1 MELNKSSFQ
10 YMFALLLSVA
20 TLFAQNITGTVSGD
34 NGNALAGANVAVEGT
49 NAGASSNQDGSF
61 SISGLSDGTY
71 TVTASYIGYEDAS
84 AVVTISGG
92 RASSVNLTLDQG
104 DIRLNQVVVSASLK
118 KELVTEAPAS
128 VTVFSGD
135 ELQARNATT
144 IADVIGNQAGVEYMK
159 TGLESSNVTLRGF
172 NGVFSG
178 AIHAVVDNRWT
189 RAPVVNAQLLQFFAP
204 DDSDVDRV
212 ELVRGPASPM
222 FGPDTQQGVISL
234 FTKSPFNQGHRVA
247 LTVGDRNFMKIYGRV
262 AHQWGAKAATRISFS
277 HRSFDDWE
285 SNMPR
290 SVAEANAQGH
300 SYYEPEY
307 IRRGLQTTS
316 YPFIDY
322 DAVKYN
328 DPANGAFNAASA
340 GEPFSPEA
348 TVFETKTEIRPD
360 LKSNLTI
367 NTRYANLSAIEMT
380 GVGRQFADD
389 VDLYQFQMSYF
400 RQDVMGG
407 DLFLNF
413 FTNVND
419 QKTTYSLVNGN
430 VVYDESSNRA
440 LQLQHTVPMGNGQT
454 VIWGLDYL
462 DRTPETKGTINGKNE
477 EDDDFHNLGAYY
489 SYEKKFSDKF
499 KFVGTGRFDT
509 NNFLRKI
516 GTDNV
521 FAPKL
526 AFVWSPD
533 NVRGNFRLTYG
544 ENVDLPGNFSK
555 NLDIAVYRDFVY
567 KQGLGIDFTQAGP
580 WGAALP
586 FNPDIQVKAM
596 GSTTTGWTYHRD
608 DNGVPTYRS
617 NWTPGYMNVVFNQL
631 QAVYGAE
638 TALAMVDEMFPDGIN
653 TNYAMNNS
661 DMNAVAYGV
670 WAPLMMG
677 SILQSAGGAAYNA
690 GFAASVGAAYAAAT
704 GDVAGAAAYG
714 ANAAATAAGAVL
726 IMAASVTPDSY
737 ANVVIDEN
745 FNIVNPVQQYPDFPV
760 TKETTWAQTEF
771 GYKGQIAD
779 NMTLSVDVYDLTISD
794 YITNLQNISGMVTVL
809 GDGGSY
815 VSNVLTYLATEGD
828 ANLAAWVDGWD
839 AAALGGNG
847 NGTGADEFAGLLLG
861 TVAQAPMGMVA
872 PEQSPYGGNLIY
884 GYKQLTEDLNL
895 QGLEVAMNYFP
906 NSDWTFSMNA
916 SYLSDSSLSVDFEGI
931 EQIVNMNTPRFK
943 MGAGM
948 QFADGEGSSY
958 GMTLRY
964 QDSYF
969 ADGFSGTSGFVDS
982 FYTLG
987 LNAKWNLN
995 AVDGMSVGLSIDN
1008 ITDVVHRETF
1018 LGPEMGRFVSMTVGY
1033 DL

>member
-1 MELNKSSFQ
+1 MKLNKASFQ
-10 YMFALLLSVA
+10 YMFALLFSVA

-34 NGNALAGANVAVEGT
+34 DGSALAGANVAVEGT
-49 NAGASSNQDGSF
+49 DSGASSNQDGSF

-92 RASSVNLTLDQG
+92 QASSVNLTLDKG

-128 VTVFSGD
+128 VTVFGGE
-135 ELQARNATT
+135 ELEARSATT
-144 IADVIGNQAGVEYMK
+144 LTDVIGNQAGVEYMK
-159 TGLESSNVTLRGF
+159 TGLESSNLSLRGF

-222 FGPDTQQGVISL
+222 YGPDTQQGVISL
-234 FTKSPFNQGHRVA
+234 FTKSPFNQGNRVA
-247 LTVGDRNFMKIYGRV
+247 VTVGDRNFMKIYGRV
-262 AHQWGAKAATRISFS
+262 AHQWGARAATRVSFS

-290 SVAEANAQGH
+290 TLAEAQAQGH
-300 SYYEPEY
+300 QYFEPEL
-307 IRRGLQTTS
+307 IRRGLQTTT

-322 DAVKYN
+322 AASGYN
-328 DPANGAFNAASA
+328 DPVGGAPNTATAD
-340 GEPFSPEA
+340 EPFSPEA
-348 TVFETKTEIRPD
+348 TVLETKTEFRPD

-367 NTRYANLSAIEMT
+367 NTRMANLSAIEMT

-389 VDLYQFQMSYF
+389 VGLNQFQIAYF
-400 RQDVMGG
+400 RQDVLGG
-407 DLFLNF
+407 DLYLNF
-413 FTNVND
+413 FTNIND

-440 LQLQHTVPMGNGQT
+440 FQLQHTVPMKNGQT

-477 EDDDFHNLGAYY
+477 DDDNFDNLGVYY
-489 SYEKKFSDKF
+489 SYEKKFGDKF
-499 KFVGTGRFDT
+499 KFVGTGRFDQ
-509 NNFLRKI
+509 NNYLDAI
-516 GTDNV
+516 GTSGV

-526 AFVWSPD
+526 AFVWTPED
-533 NVRGNFRLTYG
+533 VRGNFRLTYG
-544 ENVDLPGNFSK
+544 ENIDLPGNFPK

-567 KQGLGIDFTQAGP
+567 KQGLGIDFQS
-580 WGAALP
+580 AAFGSLP
-586 FNPDIQVKAM
+586 FNPDVQVKAM
-596 GSTTTGWTYHRD
+596 GSTTTGWTYDRD
-608 DNGVPTYRS
+608 ANGLPTYRS
-617 NWTPGYMNVVFNQL
+617 NWSP
-631 QAVYGAE
+631 
-638 TALAMVDEMFPDGIN
+638 ALGLDVN
-653 TNYAMNNS
+653 TNYAMGNNT
-661 DMNAVAYGV
+661 MNAAAFGV
-670 WAPLMMG
+670 WAPIMMG
-677 SILQSAGGAAYNA
+677 SILQSDAGAGYNA
-690 GFAASVGAAYAAAT
+690 AFAAQVGAAYAAAT

-714 ANAAATAAGAVL
+714 AAQAAAAAQAV
-726 IMAASVTPDSY
+726 MALAGSVSPSAY
-737 ANVVIDEN
+737 SNVVIDET
-745 FNIVNPVQQYPDFPV
+745 FSVVNPLTQYPDFPA

-771 GYKGQIAD
+771 GYKGQVTD
-779 NMTLSVDVYDLTISD
+779 NMTLSVDVYDLVISD
-794 YITNLQNISGMVTVL
+794 YVTNLQNISGLVTVL

-815 VSNVLTYLATEGD
+815 VGNVLTYLATAGD
-828 ANLAAWVDGWD
+828 ANLVNWINGWD
-839 AAALGGNG
+839 AAAAGGNG

-861 TVAQAPMGMVA
+861 TVAQAPIGMIA

-895 QGLEVAMNYFP
+895 QGLEVSMNYFP
-906 NSDWTFSMNA
+906 SAEWTFNMNM
-916 SYLSDSSLSVDFEGI
+916 SLLSDSSLTVDFEGV
-931 EQIVNMNTPRFK
+931 EQFVNMNTPKFK
-943 MGAGM
+943 LGGGM
-948 QFADGEGSSY
+948 QYAGDDVSY

-969 ADGFSGTSGFVDS
+969 ADGFSGTSGEVEG
-982 FYTLG
+982 FYTVG
-987 LNAKWNLN
+987 VNAKWNLE

-1018 LGPEMGRFVSMTVGY
+1018 LGPEMGRFTSISLGY

>member
-1 MELNKSSFQ
+1 MKLNKASFQ
-10 YMFALLLSVA
+10 YMFALLFSVA

-34 NGNALAGANVAVEGT
+34 DGSALAGANVAVEGT
-49 NAGASSNQDGSF
+49 DTGASSNQDGSF

-71 TVTASYIGYEDAS
+71 TVTASYIGYDDAS

-92 RASSVNLTLDQG
+92 QASSVNLTLDKG

-128 VTVFSGD
+128 VTVFGGE
-135 ELQARNATT
+135 ELEARSATT
-144 IADVIGNQAGVEYMK
+144 LSDVLGNQAGVEYMK
-159 TGLESSNVTLRGF
+159 TGLESSNLSLRGF

-222 FGPDTQQGVISL
+222 YGPDTQQGVISL
-234 FTKSPFNQGHRVA
+234 FTKSPFNQGNRVA
-247 LTVGDRNFMKIYGRV
+247 ITVGDRNFMKIYGRV
-262 AHQWGAKAATRISFS
+262 AHQWGARAATRISFS

-290 SVAEANAQGH
+290 SLSEAQAEGH
-300 SYYEPEY
+300 SYYEPEL

-322 DAVKYN
+322 AASGYN
-328 DPANGAFNAASA
+328 DPVEGSPNSA
-340 GEPFSPEA
+340 TSDEPFSPEA
-348 TVFETKTEIRPD
+348 TVFETKTEFRPD

-367 NTRYANLSAIEMT
+367 NTRMANLSAIEMT

-389 VDLYQFQMSYF
+389 VDLMQFQLAYF
-400 RQDVMGG
+400 RQDVLGG
-407 DLFLNF
+407 DLYLNF
-413 FTNVND
+413 FTNIND

-440 LQLQHTVPMGNGQT
+440 FQLQHTIPMKNGQT

-477 EDDDFHNLGAYY
+477 DDDNFDNLGVYY
-489 SYEKKFSDKF
+489 SYEKKFSDEF
-499 KFVGTGRFDT
+499 KFVGTGRLDQ
-509 NNFLRKI
+509 NNYLDAI
-516 GTDNV
+516 GTSSV

-526 AFVWSPD
+526 AFVWSPED
-533 NVRGNFRLTYG
+533 VRGNFRLTYG
-544 ENVDLPGNFSK
+544 ENIDLPGNFPK

-567 KQGLGIDFTQAGP
+567 KQSLGIDFSTPLFG
-580 WGAALP
+580 ALP

-596 GSTTTGWTYHRD
+596 GSTTTGWTYDRD
-608 DNGVPTYRS
+608 ANGVPTYRS
-617 NWTPGYMNVVFNQL
+617 NWSP
-631 QAVYGAE
+631 
-638 TALAMVDEMFPDGIN
+638 ALGLDVN
-653 TNYAMNNS
+653 TNYAMGNS
-661 DMNAVAYGV
+661 TMNAAAFGV
-670 WAPLMMG
+670 WSPIMMG
-677 SILQSAGGAAYNA
+677 AILQSAAGGGYNA
-690 GFAASVGAAYAAAT
+690 AFAAQVAAGYAAAT
-704 GDVAGAAAYG
+704 GDTAGAAAYG
-714 ANAAATAAGAVL
+714 AAQANAAAVAVLEMSGAVSPSAFSN
-726 IMAASVTPDSY
+726 I
-737 ANVVIDEN
+737 VIDEN
-745 FNIVNPVQQYPDFPV
+745 FAIVNPVQQYPDFPA

-771 GYKGQIAD
+771 GYKGQVSD
-779 NMTLSVDVYDLTISD
+779 NMTLSVDVYDLVISD
-794 YITNLQNISGMVTVL
+794 YVTNLQNISGMVTVV

-815 VSNVLTYLATEGD
+815 VGNVLTYLATAGD
-828 ANLAAWVDGWD
+828 ANLVNWINGWD
-839 AAALGGNG
+839 AAAAGGNG

-861 TVAQAPMGMVA
+861 QVAQVPIGMVA

-895 QGLEVAMNYFP
+895 QGLEVSMNYFP
-906 NSDWTFSMNA
+906 SAEWTFSMNM
-916 SYLSDSSLSVDFEGI
+916 SLLSDSSLTVDFEGV
-931 EQIVNMNTPRFK
+931 EQFVNMNTPKFK
-943 MGAGM
+943 LGGGM
-948 QFADGEGSSY
+948 QYASQDQSY

-969 ADGFSGTSGFVDS
+969 ADGFSGTSGNVDG
-982 FYTLG
+982 FYTVG
-987 LNAKWNLN
+987 VNAKWNLE
-995 AVDGMSVGLSIDN
+995 AVDGLSVGLSIDN

-1018 LGPEMGRFVSMTVGY
+1018 LGPEMGRFTSISLGY

>member
-1 MELNKSSFQ
+1 MKLNKASFQ
-10 YMFALLLSVA
+10 YMIALLFSVA

-34 NGNALAGANVAVEGT
+34 DGSALAGANVAVEGT
-49 NAGASSNQDGSF
+49 DSGASSNQDGSF

-92 RASSVNLTLDQG
+92 QASSVNLTLDRG

-128 VTVFSGD
+128 VTVFGGE
-135 ELQARNATT
+135 ELEARSATT
-144 IADVIGNQAGVEYMK
+144 LTDVIGNQAGVEYMK
-159 TGLESSNVTLRGF
+159 TGLESSNLSLRGF

-222 FGPDTQQGVISL
+222 YGPDTQQGVISL
-234 FTKSPFNQGHRVA
+234 FTKSPFNQGNRVA
-247 LTVGDRNFMKIYGRV
+247 ITVGDRNFMKIYGRV
-262 AHQWGAKAATRISFS
+262 AHQWGARAATRVSFS

-290 SVAEANAQGH
+290 TLAEAQAQGH
-300 SYYEPEY
+300 QYFEPEL
-307 IRRGLQTTS
+307 IRRGLQTTT

-322 DAVKYN
+322 AASGYN
-328 DPANGAFNAASA
+328 DPVGGAPNTATAD
-340 GEPFSPEA
+340 EPFSPEA
-348 TVFETKTEIRPD
+348 TVLETKTEFRPD

-367 NTRYANLSAIEMT
+367 NTRIANLSAIEMT

-389 VDLYQFQMSYF
+389 VGLNQFQIAYF
-400 RQDVMGG
+400 RQDVLGG
-407 DLFLNF
+407 DLYLNF
-413 FTNVND
+413 FTNIND

-440 LQLQHTVPMGNGQT
+440 FQLQHTVPMKNGQT

-477 EDDDFHNLGAYY
+477 DDDNFDNLGVYY
-489 SYEKKFSDKF
+489 SYEKKFGDKF
-499 KFVGTGRFDT
+499 KFVGTGRFDQ
-509 NNFLRKI
+509 NNYLDAI
-516 GTDNV
+516 GTSGV

-526 AFVWSPD
+526 AFVWTPED
-533 NVRGNFRLTYG
+533 VRGNFRLTYG
-544 ENVDLPGNFSK
+544 ENIDLPGNFPK

-567 KQGLGIDFTQAGP
+567 KQGLGIDFQS
-580 WGAALP
+580 AAFGSLP
-586 FNPDIQVKAM
+586 FNPDVQVKAM
-596 GSTTTGWTYHRD
+596 GSTTTGWTYDRD
-608 DNGVPTYRS
+608 ANGLPTYRS
-617 NWTPGYMNVVFNQL
+617 NWSP
-631 QAVYGAE
+631 
-638 TALAMVDEMFPDGIN
+638 ALGLDVN
-653 TNYAMNNS
+653 TNYAMGNNT
-661 DMNAVAYGV
+661 MNAAAFGV
-670 WAPLMMG
+670 WAPIMMG
-677 SILQSAGGAAYNA
+677 SILQSDAGAAYNA
-690 GFAASVGAAYAAAT
+690 AFAAQVAAGYAAAT

-714 ANAAATAAGAVL
+714 AAQAAAAAQAVMGL
-726 IMAASVTPDSY
+726 AGSVSPSAY
-737 ANVVIDEN
+737 SNVVIDET
-745 FNIVNPVQQYPDFPV
+745 FSVVNPLTQYPDFPA

-771 GYKGQIAD
+771 GYKGQVTD
-779 NMTLSVDVYDLTISD
+779 NMTLSVDVYDLVISD
-794 YITNLQNISGMVTVL
+794 YVTNLQNISGLVTVL

-815 VSNVLTYLATEGD
+815 VGNVLTYLATAGD
-828 ANLAAWVDGWD
+828 ANLVNWINGWD
-839 AAALGGNG
+839 AAAAGGNG

-861 TVAQAPMGMVA
+861 TVAQAPIGMIA

-895 QGLEVAMNYFP
+895 QGLEVSMNYFP
-906 NSDWTFSMNA
+906 SAEWTFNMNM
-916 SYLSDSSLSVDFEGI
+916 SLLSDSSLTVDFEGV
-931 EQIVNMNTPRFK
+931 EQFVNMNTPKFK
-943 MGAGM
+943 LGGGM
-948 QFADGEGSSY
+948 QYAGDDVSY

-969 ADGFSGTSGFVDS
+969 ADGFSGTSGEVEG
-982 FYTLG
+982 FYTVG
-987 LNAKWNLN
+987 VNAKWNLE

-1018 LGPEMGRFVSMTVGY
+1018 LGPEMGRFTSISLGY

>member
-1 MELNKSSFQ
+1 MKLNKASFQ
-10 YMFALLLSVA
+10 YMFALLFSVA

-34 NGNALAGANVAVEGT
+34 DGSALAGANVAVEGT
-49 NAGASSNQDGSF
+49 DSGASSNQDGSF

-92 RASSVNLTLDQG
+92 QASSVNLTLDRG

-128 VTVFSGD
+128 VTVFGGD
-135 ELQARNATT
+135 ELEARSATT
-144 IADVIGNQAGVEYMK
+144 LTDVIGNQAGVEYMK
-159 TGLESSNVTLRGF
+159 TGLESSNLSLRGF

-204 DDSDVDRV
+204 DDSDVERV

-222 FGPDTQQGVISL
+222 YGPDTQQGVISL
-234 FTKSPFNQGHRVA
+234 FTKSPFNQGNRIA

-262 AHQWGAKAATRISFS
+262 AHQWGARAATRVSFS

-290 SVAEANAQGH
+290 TLAEARAQGH
-300 SYYEPEY
+300 DYFEPEL

-322 DAVKYN
+322 SNSGYD
-328 DPANGAFNAASA
+328 DPVEGSPNSASSA
-340 GEPFSPEA
+340 EPFSPEA
-348 TVFETKTEIRPD
+348 TVFETKTEFRPD

-367 NTRYANLSAIEMT
+367 NTRMANLSAIEMT

-389 VDLYQFQMSYF
+389 VDLYQFQLAYF
-400 RQDVMGG
+400 RQDVLGG
-407 DLFLNF
+407 DLYLNF
-413 FTNVND
+413 FTNIND

-440 LQLQHTVPMGNGQT
+440 FQLQHTVPMKNGQT

-477 EDDDFHNLGAYY
+477 DDDNFDNLGVYY
-489 SYEKKFSDKF
+489 SYEKKFSDAF
-499 KFVGTGRFDT
+499 KFVGTGRYDT
-509 NNFLRKI
+509 NNYLDAI
-516 GTDNV
+516 GTSGV

-526 AFVWSPD
+526 AFVWSPED
-533 NVRGNFRLTYG
+533 VRGNFRLTYG
-544 ENVDLPGNFSK
+544 ENIDLPGNFPK

-567 KQGLGIDFTQAGP
+567 KQGLGIDFQSPTFGS
-580 WGAALP
+580 LP

-596 GSTTTGWTYHRD
+596 GSTTTGWTYDRD
-608 DNGVPTYRS
+608 ANGLPTYRS
-617 NWTPGYMNVVFNQL
+617 NWSP
-631 QAVYGAE
+631 
-638 TALAMVDEMFPDGIN
+638 ALGLDVN
-653 TNYAMNNS
+653 TNYAMGNNT
-661 DMNAVAYGV
+661 MNAAAFGV
-670 WAPLMMG
+670 WAPIMMG
-677 SILQSAGGAAYNA
+677 SILQSDAGAGYNA
-690 GFAASVGAAYAAAT
+690 AFAAQVGAAYAAAT

-714 ANAAATAAGAVL
+714 AAQAAAAAQAV
-726 IMAASVTPDSY
+726 MALAGSVSPSAY
-737 ANVVIDEN
+737 SNVVIDEA
-745 FNIVNPVQQYPDFPV
+745 FNVVNPLTQYPDFPA

-771 GYKGQIAD
+771 GYKGQITD
-779 NMTLSVDVYDLTISD
+779 NMTLSVDVYDLVISD
-794 YITNLQNISGMVTVL
+794 YVTNLQNISGMVTVL

-815 VSNVLTYLATEGD
+815 VGNVLTYLATAGD
-828 ANLAAWVDGWD
+828 ANLVNWINGWD
-839 AAALGGNG
+839 AAAAGGNG

-861 TVAQAPMGMVA
+861 TVAQAPIGMIA
-872 PEQSPYGGNLIY
+872 PEQSPYGGNLIF

-906 NSDWTFSMNA
+906 SAEWTFNMNM
-916 SYLSDSSLSVDFEGI
+916 SLLSDSSLTVDFEGV
-931 EQIVNMNTPRFK
+931 EQFVNMNTPKFK
-943 MGAGM
+943 LGGGM
-948 QFADGEGSSY
+948 QYASDDVSY

-969 ADGFSGTSGFVDS
+969 ADGFSGTSGNVEG
-982 FYTLG
+982 FYTVG
-987 LNAKWNLN
+987 VNAKWNLE

-1018 LGPEMGRFVSMTVGY
+1018 LGPEMGRFTSISLGY

>member
-1 MELNKSSFQ
+1 MKLNKASFQ
-10 YMFALLLSVA
+10 YMFALLFSVA
-20 TLFAQNITGTVSGD
+20 TLFAQNITGTVNGD
-34 NGNALAGANVAVEGT
+34 DGSALAGANVAVEGT
-49 NAGASSNQDGSF
+49 DSGASSNQDGSF

-92 RASSVNLTLDQG
+92 QASSVNLTLDRG

-128 VTVFSGD
+128 VTVFGGD
-135 ELQARNATT
+135 ELEARSATT
-144 IADVIGNQAGVEYMK
+144 LTDVIGNQAGVEYMK
-159 TGLESSNVTLRGF
+159 TGLESSNLSLRGF

-222 FGPDTQQGVISL
+222 YGPDTQQGVISL
-234 FTKSPFNQGHRVA
+234 FTKSPFNQGNRIA

-262 AHQWGAKAATRISFS
+262 AHQWGARAATRVSFS

-290 SVAEANAQGH
+290 SLTEAQAQGH
-300 SYYEPEY
+300 SYYEPEL
-307 IRRGLQTTS
+307 IRRGLQTTA

-322 DAVKYN
+322 TASGYN
-328 DPANGAFNAASA
+328 DPVEGSPNSASSA
-340 GEPFSPEA
+340 EPFSPEA
-348 TVFETKTEIRPD
+348 TVFETKTEFRPD

-367 NTRYANLSAIEMT
+367 NTRMANLSAIEMT

-389 VDLYQFQMSYF
+389 VDLYQFQVAYF
-400 RQDVMGG
+400 RQDVLGG
-407 DLFLNF
+407 DLYLNF
-413 FTNVND
+413 FTNIND

-440 LQLQHTVPMGNGQT
+440 FQLQHTVPMKNGQT

-477 EDDDFHNLGAYY
+477 DNDDFDNLGVYY
-489 SYEKKFSDKF
+489 SYEKKFSDRF
-499 KFVGTGRFDT
+499 KFVGTGRLDQ
-509 NNFLRKI
+509 NNYLDAI
-516 GTDNV
+516 GTSSV

-526 AFVWSPD
+526 AFVWSPED
-533 NVRGNFRLTYG
+533 VRGNFRLTYG
-544 ENVDLPGNFSK
+544 ENIDLPGNFPK

-567 KQGLGIDFTQAGP
+567 KQGLGIDFQS
-580 WGAALP
+580 AAFGSLP

-596 GSTTTGWTYHRD
+596 GSQTTGWTYDRD
-608 DNGVPTYRS
+608 ANGVPTYRS
-617 NWTPGYMNVVFNQL
+617 NWSP
-631 QAVYGAE
+631 
-638 TALAMVDEMFPDGIN
+638 ALGLDVN
-653 TNYAMNNS
+653 TNYAMGNS
-661 DMNAVAYGV
+661 TMNAAAFGV
-670 WAPLMMG
+670 WSPIMMG
-677 SILQSAGGAAYNA
+677 SILQSAGGQGYNA
-690 GFAASVGAAYAAAT
+690 AFAAQVAAGYAAAT
-704 GDVAGAAAYG
+704 GDTAGAAAYG
-714 ANAAATAAGAVL
+714 ASQAAAASQAV
-726 IMAASVTPDSY
+726 MALASTVSPSAY
-737 ANVVIDEN
+737 SNVVIDEN
-745 FNIVNPVQQYPDFPV
+745 FNVVNPVTQYPNFPA

-771 GYKGQIAD
+771 GYKGQITD
-779 NMTLSVDVYDLTISD
+779 NMTLSVDVYDLVISD

-815 VSNVLTYLATEGD
+815 VGNVLTYLATAGD
-828 ANLAAWVDGWD
+828 ANLVNWINGWD
-839 AAALGGNG
+839 AAAAGGNG

-861 TVAQAPMGMVA
+861 TVAQAPIGMIA
-872 PEQSPYGGNLIY
+872 PEQSPYGGNLIF

-906 NSDWTFSMNA
+906 SAEWTFNMNM
-916 SYLSDSSLSVDFEGI
+916 SLLSDSSLTVDFEGV
-931 EQIVNMNTPRFK
+931 EQFVNMNTPKFK
-943 MGAGM
+943 LGGGM
-948 QFADGEGSSY
+948 QYASDDVSY
-958 GMTLRY
+958 GLSLRY

-969 ADGFSGTSGFVDS
+969 ADGFSGTSGEVEG
-982 FYTLG
+982 FYTVG
-987 LNAKWNLN
+987 VNAKWNLE

-1018 LGPEMGRFVSMTVGY
+1018 LGPEMGRFTSISLGY

>member
-1 MELNKSSFQ
+1 MKLNKASFQ
-10 YMFALLLSVA
+10 YMFALLFSVTA
-20 TLFAQNITGTVSGD
+20 LFAQNITGTVSGD
-34 NGNALAGANVAVEGT
+34 DGSALAGANVAVEGT
-49 NAGASSNQDGSF
+49 DSGASSNQDGSF

-92 RASSVNLTLDQG
+92 QASSVNLTLDRG

-128 VTVFSGD
+128 VTVFGGD
-135 ELQARNATT
+135 ELEARSATT
-144 IADVIGNQAGVEYMK
+144 LTDVIGNQAGVEYMK
-159 TGLESSNVTLRGF
+159 TGLESSNLSLRGF

-222 FGPDTQQGVISL
+222 YGPDTQQGVISL
-234 FTKSPFNQGHRVA
+234 FTKSPFNQGNRIA

-262 AHQWGAKAATRISFS
+262 AHQWGTRAATRVSFS

-290 SVAEANAQGH
+290 SLTEAQAQGH
-300 SYYEPEY
+300 SYYEPEL
-307 IRRGLQTTS
+307 IRRGLQTTA

-322 DAVKYN
+322 TASGYN
-328 DPANGAFNAASA
+328 DPVEGSPNSASSA
-340 GEPFSPEA
+340 EPFSPEA
-348 TVFETKTEIRPD
+348 TVFETKTEFRPD

-367 NTRYANLSAIEMT
+367 NTRMANLSAIEMT

-389 VDLYQFQMSYF
+389 VDLYQFQVAYF
-400 RQDVMGG
+400 RQDVLGG
-407 DLFLNF
+407 DLYLNF
-413 FTNVND
+413 FTNIND

-440 LQLQHTVPMGNGQT
+440 FQLQHTVPMKNGQT

-477 EDDDFHNLGAYY
+477 DNDDFDNLGVYY
-489 SYEKKFSDKF
+489 SYEKKFSDRF
-499 KFVGTGRFDT
+499 KFVGTGRLDQ
-509 NNFLRKI
+509 NNYLDAI
-516 GTDNV
+516 GTSSV

-526 AFVWSPD
+526 AFVWSPED
-533 NVRGNFRLTYG
+533 VRGNFRLTYG
-544 ENVDLPGNFSK
+544 ENIDLPGNFPK

-567 KQGLGIDFTQAGP
+567 KQGLGIDFQS
-580 WGAALP
+580 AAFGSLP

-596 GSTTTGWTYHRD
+596 GSQTTGWTYDRD
-608 DNGVPTYRS
+608 ANGVPTYRS
-617 NWTPGYMNVVFNQL
+617 NWSP
-631 QAVYGAE
+631 
-638 TALAMVDEMFPDGIN
+638 ALGLDVN
-653 TNYAMNNS
+653 TNYAMGNS
-661 DMNAVAYGV
+661 TMNAAAFGV
-670 WAPLMMG
+670 WSPIMMG
-677 SILQSAGGAAYNA
+677 SILQSEGGQGYNA
-690 GFAASVGAAYAAAT
+690 AFAAQVAAGYAAAT
-704 GDVAGAAAYG
+704 GDTAGAAAYG
-714 ANAAATAAGAVL
+714 AAQAAAASQAV
-726 IMAASVTPDSY
+726 MALASTVSPSAY
-737 ANVVIDEN
+737 SNVVIDEN
-745 FNIVNPVQQYPDFPV
+745 FNVVNPVTQYPNFPA

-771 GYKGQIAD
+771 GYKGQITD
-779 NMTLSVDVYDLTISD
+779 NMTLSVDVYDLVISD

-815 VSNVLTYLATEGD
+815 VGNVLTYLATAGD
-828 ANLAAWVDGWD
+828 ANLVNWINGWD
-839 AAALGGNG
+839 AAAAGGNG

-861 TVAQAPMGMVA
+861 TVAQAPIGMIA

-906 NSDWTFSMNA
+906 SAEWTFNMNM
-916 SYLSDSSLSVDFEGI
+916 SLLSDSSLTVDFEGV
-931 EQIVNMNTPRFK
+931 EQFVNMNTPKFK
-943 MGAGM
+943 LGGGM
-948 QFADGEGSSY
+948 QYASDDVSY
-958 GMTLRY
+958 GLSLRY

-969 ADGFSGTSGFVDS
+969 ADGFSGTSGEVEG
-982 FYTLG
+982 FYTVG
-987 LNAKWNLN
+987 VNAKWNLE

-1018 LGPEMGRFVSMTVGY
+1018 LGPEMGRFTSISLGY

>member
-1 MELNKSSFQ
+1 MKLNKASFQ
-10 YMFALLLSVA
+10 YMFALLFSVA

-34 NGNALAGANVAVEGT
+34 DGSALAGANVAVEGT
-49 NAGASSNQDGSF
+49 DTGASSNQDGSF

-71 TVTASYIGYEDAS
+71 TVTASYIGYDDAS

-92 RASSVNLTLDQG
+92 QASSVNLTLDKG

-128 VTVFSGD
+128 VTVFGGE
-135 ELQARNATT
+135 ELEARSATT
-144 IADVIGNQAGVEYMK
+144 LSDVLGNQAGVEYMK
-159 TGLESSNVTLRGF
+159 TGLESSNLSLRGF

-222 FGPDTQQGVISL
+222 YGPDTQQGVISL
-234 FTKSPFNQGHRVA
+234 FTKSPFNQGNRVA
-247 LTVGDRNFMKIYGRV
+247 ITVGDRNFMKIYGRV
-262 AHQWGAKAATRISFS
+262 AHQWGARAATRVSFS

-290 SVAEANAQGH
+290 SLTEAQAQGH
-300 SYYEPEY
+300 SYYEPEL
-307 IRRGLQTTS
+307 IRRGLQTTT

-322 DAVKYN
+322 GASGYN
-328 DPANGAFNAASA
+328 DPVEGSPNSA
-340 GEPFSPEA
+340 TSDEPFSPEA
-348 TVFETKTEIRPD
+348 TVFETKTEFRPD

-367 NTRYANLSAIEMT
+367 NTRMANLSAIEMT

-389 VDLYQFQMSYF
+389 VDLMQFQLAYF
-400 RQDVMGG
+400 RQDVLGG
-407 DLFLNF
+407 DLYLNF
-413 FTNVND
+413 FTNIND

-440 LQLQHTVPMGNGQT
+440 FQLQHTIPMKNGQT

-477 EDDDFHNLGAYY
+477 DDDNFDNLGVYY
-489 SYEKKFSDKF
+489 SYEKKFSDEF
-499 KFVGTGRFDT
+499 KFVGTGRLDQ
-509 NNFLRKI
+509 NNYLDAI
-516 GTDNV
+516 GTSSV

-526 AFVWSPD
+526 AFVWSPED
-533 NVRGNFRLTYG
+533 VRGNFRLTYG
-544 ENVDLPGNFSK
+544 ENIDLPGNFPK

-567 KQGLGIDFTQAGP
+567 KQSLGIDFSTPLFG
-580 WGAALP
+580 ALP

-596 GSTTTGWTYHRD
+596 GSTTTGWTYDRD
-608 DNGVPTYRS
+608 ANGVPTYRS
-617 NWTPGYMNVVFNQL
+617 NWSP
-631 QAVYGAE
+631 
-638 TALAMVDEMFPDGIN
+638 ALGLDVN
-653 TNYAMNNS
+653 TNYAMGNNT
-661 DMNAVAYGV
+661 MNAAAFGV
-670 WAPLMMG
+670 WSPIMMG
-677 SILQSAGGAAYNA
+677 AILQSAGGAGYNA
-690 GFAASVGAAYAAAT
+690 AFAAQVAAGYAAAT
-704 GDVAGAAAYG
+704 GDTAGAAAYG
-714 ANAAATAAGAVL
+714 AAQANAAAVAVLEMSGAVSPSAFSN
-726 IMAASVTPDSY
+726 I
-737 ANVVIDEN
+737 VIDEN
-745 FNIVNPVQQYPDFPV
+745 FSIVNPVQQYPDFPA

-771 GYKGQIAD
+771 GYKGQVSD
-779 NMTLSVDVYDLTISD
+779 NMTLSVDVYDLVISD
-794 YITNLQNISGMVTVL
+794 YVTNLQNISGMVTVV

-815 VSNVLTYLATEGD
+815 VGNVLTYLATAGD
-828 ANLAAWVDGWD
+828 ANLVNWINGWD
-839 AAALGGNG
+839 AAAAGGNG

-861 TVAQAPMGMVA
+861 QVAQVPIGMVA

-895 QGLEVAMNYFP
+895 QGLEVSMNYFP
-906 NSDWTFSMNA
+906 SAEWTFSMNM
-916 SYLSDSSLSVDFEGI
+916 SLLSDSSLTVDFEGV
-931 EQIVNMNTPRFK
+931 EQFVNMNTPKFK
-943 MGAGM
+943 LGGGM
-948 QFADGEGSSY
+948 QYASQDKSY

-969 ADGFSGTSGFVDS
+969 ADGFSGTSGNVDG
-982 FYTLG
+982 FYTVG
-987 LNAKWNLN
+987 VNAKWNLE
-995 AVDGMSVGLSIDN
+995 AVDGLSVGLSIDN

-1018 LGPEMGRFVSMTVGY
+1018 LGPEMGRFTSISLGY

>member
-1 MELNKSSFQ
+1 MKLNKASFQ
-10 YMFALLLSVA
+10 YMFALLFSVA

-34 NGNALAGANVAVEGT
+34 DGSALAGANVAVEGT
-49 NAGASSNQDGSF
+49 DTGASSNQDGSF

-71 TVTASYIGYEDAS
+71 TVTASYIGYDDAS

-92 RASSVNLTLDQG
+92 QASSVNLTLDKG

-128 VTVFSGD
+128 VTVFGGE
-135 ELQARNATT
+135 ELEARSATT
-144 IADVIGNQAGVEYMK
+144 LSDVLGNQAGVEYMK
-159 TGLESSNVTLRGF
+159 TGLESSNLSLRGF

-222 FGPDTQQGVISL
+222 YGPDTQQGVISL
-234 FTKSPFNQGHRVA
+234 FTKSPFNQGNRVA
-247 LTVGDRNFMKIYGRV
+247 ITVGDRNFMKIYGRV
-262 AHQWGAKAATRISFS
+262 AHQWGARAATRVSFS

-290 SVAEANAQGH
+290 SLTEAQAQGH
-300 SYYEPEY
+300 SYYEPEL
-307 IRRGLQTTS
+307 IRRGLQTTT

-322 DAVKYN
+322 AASGYN
-328 DPANGAFNAASA
+328 DPVQGSPNSA
-340 GEPFSPEA
+340 TSDEPFSPEA
-348 TVFETKTEIRPD
+348 TVFETKTEFRPD

-367 NTRYANLSAIEMT
+367 NTRMANLSAIEMT

-389 VDLYQFQMSYF
+389 VDLMQFQLAYF
-400 RQDVMGG
+400 RQDVLGG
-407 DLFLNF
+407 DLYLNF
-413 FTNVND
+413 FTNIND

-440 LQLQHTVPMGNGQT
+440 FQLQHTIPMKNGQT

-477 EDDDFHNLGAYY
+477 DDDNFDNLGVYY
-489 SYEKKFSDKF
+489 SYEKKFSDEF
-499 KFVGTGRFDT
+499 KFVGTGRLDQ
-509 NNFLRKI
+509 NNYLDAI
-516 GTDNV
+516 GTSSV

-526 AFVWSPD
+526 AFVWSPSD
-533 NVRGNFRLTYG
+533 VRGNFRLTYG
-544 ENVDLPGNFSK
+544 ENIDLPGNFPK

-567 KQGLGIDFTQAGP
+567 KQSLGIDFSTPLFG
-580 WGAALP
+580 ALP

-596 GSTTTGWTYHRD
+596 GSTTTGWTYDRD
-608 DNGVPTYRS
+608 ANGVPTYRS
-617 NWTPGYMNVVFNQL
+617 NWSP
-631 QAVYGAE
+631 
-638 TALAMVDEMFPDGIN
+638 ALGLDVN
-653 TNYAMNNS
+653 TNYAMGNS
-661 DMNAVAYGV
+661 TMNAAAFGV
-670 WAPLMMG
+670 WSPIMMG
-677 SILQSAGGAAYNA
+677 AILQSAAGAGYNA
-690 GFAASVGAAYAAAT
+690 AFAAQVGAAYAAAT

-714 ANAAATAAGAVL
+714 AAQAGAAAQAVMALAG
-726 IMAASVTPDSY
+726 SVSPSAY
-737 ANVVIDEN
+737 SNIVIDET
-745 FNIVNPVQQYPDFPV
+745 FSIVNPVQQYPDFPA

-771 GYKGQIAD
+771 GYKGQVSD
-779 NMTLSVDVYDLTISD
+779 NMTLSVDVYDLVISD
-794 YITNLQNISGMVTVL
+794 YVTNLQNISGMVTVV

-815 VSNVLTYLATEGD
+815 VGNVLTYLATAGD
-828 ANLAAWVDGWD
+828 ANLVNWINGWD
-839 AAALGGNG
+839 AAAAGGNG

-861 TVAQAPMGMVA
+861 QVAQVPIGMVA

-895 QGLEVAMNYFP
+895 QGLEVSMNYFP
-906 NSDWTFSMNA
+906 SAEWTFSMNM
-916 SYLSDSSLSVDFEGI
+916 SLLSDSSLTVDFEGV
-931 EQIVNMNTPRFK
+931 EQFVNMNTPKFK
-943 MGAGM
+943 LGGGM
-948 QFADGEGSSY
+948 QYASQDKSY

-969 ADGFSGTSGFVDS
+969 ADGFSGTSGNVDG
-982 FYTLG
+982 FYTVG
-987 LNAKWNLN
+987 VNAKWNLE
-995 AVDGMSVGLSIDN
+995 AVDGLSVGLSIDN

-1018 LGPEMGRFVSMTVGY
+1018 LGPEMGRFTSISLGY

>member
-1 MELNKSSFQ
+1 MKLNKASFQ
-10 YMFALLLSVA
+10 YMFALLFSVA

-34 NGNALAGANVAVEGT
+34 DGSALAGANVAVEGT
-49 NAGASSNQDGSF
+49 DSGASSNQDGSF

-92 RASSVNLTLDQG
+92 QASSVNLTLDRG

-128 VTVFSGD
+128 VTVFGGD
-135 ELQARNATT
+135 ELEARSATT
-144 IADVIGNQAGVEYMK
+144 LTDVIGNQAGVEYMK
-159 TGLESSNVTLRGF
+159 TGLESSNLSLRGF

-222 FGPDTQQGVISL
+222 YGPDTQQGVISL
-234 FTKSPFNQGHRVA
+234 FTKSPFNQGNRIA

-262 AHQWGAKAATRISFS
+262 AHQWGARAATRVSFS

-290 SVAEANAQGH
+290 SLTEAQAQGH
-300 SYYEPEY
+300 SYYEPEL
-307 IRRGLQTTS
+307 IRRGLQTTA

-322 DAVKYN
+322 TASGYN
-328 DPANGAFNAASA
+328 DPVEGSPNSASSA
-340 GEPFSPEA
+340 EPFSPEA
-348 TVFETKTEIRPD
+348 TVFETKTEFRPD

-367 NTRYANLSAIEMT
+367 NTRMANLSAIEMT

-389 VDLYQFQMSYF
+389 VDLYQFQVAYF
-400 RQDVMGG
+400 RQDVLGG
-407 DLFLNF
+407 DLYLNF
-413 FTNVND
+413 FTNIND

-440 LQLQHTVPMGNGQT
+440 FQLQHTVPMKNGQT

-477 EDDDFHNLGAYY
+477 DNDDFDNLGVYY
-489 SYEKKFSDKF
+489 SYEKKFSDRF
-499 KFVGTGRFDT
+499 KFVGTGRLDQ
-509 NNFLRKI
+509 NNYLDAI
-516 GTDNV
+516 GTSSV

-526 AFVWSPD
+526 AFVWSPED
-533 NVRGNFRLTYG
+533 VRGNFRLTYG
-544 ENVDLPGNFSK
+544 ENIDLPGNFPK

-567 KQGLGIDFTQAGP
+567 KQGLGIDFQS
-580 WGAALP
+580 AAFGSLP

-596 GSTTTGWTYHRD
+596 GSQTTGWTYDRD
-608 DNGVPTYRS
+608 ANGVPTYRS
-617 NWTPGYMNVVFNQL
+617 NWSP
-631 QAVYGAE
+631 
-638 TALAMVDEMFPDGIN
+638 ALGLDVN
-653 TNYAMNNS
+653 TNYAMGNS
-661 DMNAVAYGV
+661 TMNAAAFGV
-670 WAPLMMG
+670 WSPIMMG
-677 SILQSAGGAAYNA
+677 SILQSEGGQGYNA
-690 GFAASVGAAYAAAT
+690 AFAAQVAAGYAAAT
-704 GDVAGAAAYG
+704 GDTAGAAAYG
-714 ANAAATAAGAVL
+714 AAQAAAASQAV
-726 IMAASVTPDSY
+726 MALASTVSPSAY
-737 ANVVIDEN
+737 SNVVIDEN
-745 FNIVNPVQQYPDFPV
+745 FNVVNPVTQYPNFPA

-771 GYKGQIAD
+771 GYKGQITD
-779 NMTLSVDVYDLTISD
+779 NMTLSVDVYDLVISD

-815 VSNVLTYLATEGD
+815 VGNVLTYLATAGD
-828 ANLAAWVDGWD
+828 ANLVNWINGWD
-839 AAALGGNG
+839 AAAAGGNG

-861 TVAQAPMGMVA
+861 TVAQAPIGMIA
-872 PEQSPYGGNLIY
+872 PEQSPYGGNLIF

-906 NSDWTFSMNA
+906 SAEWTFNMNM
-916 SYLSDSSLSVDFEGI
+916 SLLSDSSLTVDFEGV
-931 EQIVNMNTPRFK
+931 EQFVNMNTPKFK
-943 MGAGM
+943 LGGGM
-948 QFADGEGSSY
+948 QYASDDVSY
-958 GMTLRY
+958 GLSLRY

-969 ADGFSGTSGFVDS
+969 ADGFSGTSGEVEG
-982 FYTLG
+982 FYTVG
-987 LNAKWNLN
+987 VNAKWNLE

-1018 LGPEMGRFVSMTVGY
+1018 LGPEMGRFTSISLGY